1 MRHNRPVYCPEYLPE
16 WGGTLSDYTD
26 QIPVSSDVLK
36 SLRKFRYLP
45 ALMCLIPVACGGCE
59 MQKHDDGVVESEVA
73 IPLEIEN
80 EGENDTAF
88 DSETA
93 AHRAQIQSMYESY
106 RAEAFAGVADIT
118 VAEFLAKMASESV
131 VLIDCREPAE
141 MNISQIPGALTR
153 AAFEADPESFRQQ
166 TIITYCT
173 IGYRSGEYAR
183 DLQAQGFSVVNLI
196 GGVLMWAHEG
206 QLFENPEGGMTKR
219 VHVYGEQWD
228 LLPPEYESV
237 Y

>member
-1 MRHNRPVYCPEYLPE
+1 MKR
-16 WGGTLSDYTD
+16 
-26 QIPVSSDVLK
+26 I
-36 SLRKFRYLP
+36 RKHRYLP
-45 ALMCLIPVACGGCE
+45 TLICLIPVACGGCE

-73 IPLEIEN
+73 IPLESDN
-80 EGENDTAF
+80 EDEK
-88 DSETA
+88 A
-93 AHRAQIQSMYESY
+93 AHRSRIQSMYEGY

-118 VAEFLAKMASESV
+118 VAEFLAEMASESV

-173 IGYRSGEYAR
+173 IGYRSGVYAR

-206 QLFENPEGGMTKR
+206 
-219 VHVYGEQWD
+219 
-228 LLPPEYESV
+228 
-237 Y
+237 

>member
-1 MRHNRPVYCPEYLPE
+1 MNR
-16 WGGTLSDYTD
+16 
-26 QIPVSSDVLK
+26 
-36 SLRKFRYLP
+36 LRKPCTLLALP
-45 ALMCLIPVACGGCE
+45 CLILAAFLSCDT
-59 MQKHDDGVVESEVA
+59 QKQDDGIAKSEA
-73 IPLEIEN
+73 TTPR
-80 EGENDTAF
+80 DT
-88 DSETA
+88 ETA
-93 AHRAQIQSMYESY
+93 ARRAQIQSMYKGY

-118 VAEFLAKMASESV
+118 VAELLAKKESESV
-131 VLIDCREPAE
+131 VLIDCREPVE
-141 MNISQIPGALTR
+141 IDISQIPGALTR
-153 AAFEADPESFRQQ
+153 EAFEADAESYRDQ

-183 DLQAQGFSVVNLI
+183 DLQAQGFNTLNLI

-206 QLFENPEGGMTKR
+206 QLFENPEGGSTKR

>member
-1 MRHNRPVYCPEYLPE
+1 MRHNRPAYCPEYLSE

-36 SLRKFRYLP
+36 SPRKFRYLP
-45 ALMCLIPVACGGCE
+45 ALMCLILVACGGCE

-73 IPLEIEN
+73 IPLESDNEDEN
-80 EGENDTAF
+80 
-88 DSETA
+88 A
-93 AHRAQIQSMYESY
+93 AHRAQIQSMYDGY
-106 RAEAFAGVADIT
+106 HAEAFAGVADIT
-118 VAEFLAKMASESV
+118 VAEFLAKKSSDPM

-141 MNISQIPGALTR
+141 MNISQIPGALSR

>member
-1 MRHNRPVYCPEYLPE
+1 MLPE
-16 WGGTLSDYTD
+16 WGGAFSDYTD
-26 QIPVSSDVLK
+26 PIPVSSDVMIR
-36 SLRKFRYLP
+36 LRKLCYLP
-45 ALMCLIPVACGGCE
+45 ILLCLLPTPFSGCDI
-59 MQKHDDGVVESEVA
+59 QKQDDGITKSEVA
-73 IPLEIEN
+73 TPR
-80 EGENDTAF
+80 DT
-88 DSETA
+88 ETA
-93 AHRAQIQSMYESY
+93 ARRAQIQSMYEGY

-118 VAEFLAKMASESV
+118 VAEFLAKNESEFV

-141 MNISQIPGALTR
+141 FGISQIPGAMTR
-153 AAFEADPESFRQQ
+153 AAFEANSEAYRHQ

-183 DLQAQGFSVVNLI
+183 GLQAKGFNTLNLI

-206 QLFENPEGGMTKR
+206 RLFESPEGGSTKR